1 MKIIVA
7 GCGKVGA
14 TIVEQLSSEG
24 HEIAVID
31 TNTEVIDKITTSYDV
46 MGVVGNAASF
56 GVQKEAGVDGADLLI
71 AVTNYD
77 EVNMLCCLVAKK
89 AGDCKTIARVRNP
102 VYHQE
107 ILFIKDELGL
117 SMVVNPEQA
126 AAREISR
133 ILRSPNAINIETFS
147 RGKIELTEFII
158 PDGNMLDGMS
168 LMDVRRKIQPNM
180 IICAIERGDEV
191 IIPNGSSILR
201 SQDIINFIAAPNDAK
216 EFFTAIGLDA
226 LKIKDVMIAGG
237 GTIAYYLTK
246 MITAFGMRVKIIEK
260 DKKACMKLTEL
271 KATIIN
277 GDATDQ
283 NLLMEEGIEDVD
295 AFVSLTGMDEANI
308 FMSLTAKELNHA
320 AKTVTKSNHR
330 SFVSIIGKLNMDAM
344 IYPKDMTAE
353 SIVRYVRA
361 MQNGMGS
368 NVETLYKI
376 IRGKVEALEF
386 IIKEDTQIKDIPLS
400 DLPIKPNIIIAAIYR
415 HGVVIYPDGQSAL
428 EEGDRVVVI
437 TTETGIDDI
446 KDIIEEV

>member
-1 MKIIVA
+1 MKVIVA

-14 TIVEQLSSEG
+14 TIVEQLRSEG

-31 TNTEVIDKITTSYDV
+31 TQNEVIDRITNTYDV
-46 MGVVGNAASF
+46 IGVVGNAASC
-56 GVQKEAGVDGADLLI
+56 GVQKEAGVEDADLLI

-102 VYHQE
+102 VYNQE

-117 SMVVNPEQA
+117 SMVVNPELSV
-126 AAREISR
+126 AREISR

-158 PDGNMLDGMS
+158 PEGCLLDGMS
-168 LMDVRRKIQPNM
+168 IMDVRRRIQPNM
-180 IICAIERGDEV
+180 IICGVERGDEV
-191 IIPNGSSILR
+191 VIPNGAFVLR
-201 SQDIINFIAAPNDAK
+201 SNDIINFVAAPNDAK
-216 EFFTAIGLDA
+216 QFFIAIGLDA
-226 LKIKDVMIAGG
+226 LRIKDVMIAGG
-237 GTIAYYLTK
+237 GTIAYYLTG
-246 MITAFGMRVKIIEK
+246 MLSGFGMNVKIIEK
-260 DKKACMKLTEL
+260 DKKKCMKLTEVN
-271 KATIIN
+271 ATIIN

-283 NLLMEEGIEDVD
+283 ELLIEEGIENVD

-308 FMSLTAKELNHA
+308 FLSLTARELNPS

-344 IYPKDMTAE
+344 VYPKDMTAE

-386 IIKEDTQIKDIPLS
+386 IIRKDTEIKDVPLS
-400 DLPIKPNIIIAAIYR
+400 ELPIKSNLLIAAIYR
-415 HGVVIYPDGQSAL
+415 RGSVIYPDGQTEL
-428 EEGDRVVVI
+428 KEGDRVVVI
-437 TTETGIDDI
+437 TTVTGIDDI

>member
-1 MKIIVA
+1 MRIIVA

-31 TNTEVIDKITTSYDV
+31 NRTEVIDKITNSYDV
-46 MGVVGNAASF
+46 MGVVGNAASY
-56 GVQKEAGVDGADLLI
+56 GVQKEAGVEGADLLI

-107 ILFIKDELGL
+107 MLFIKDELGL
-117 SMVVNPEQA
+117 SMVVNPEQS

-147 RGKIELTEFII
+147 RGKIELTEFIL
-158 PDGNMLDGMS
+158 PEGNMLDGMT
-168 LMDVRRKIQPNM
+168 LMDVRKKIQPNM
-180 IICAIERGDEV
+180 IICAVERGDDV
-191 IIPNGSSILR
+191 IIPNGSFALKGN
-201 SQDIINFIAAPNDAK
+201 DIINFVAAPNDAK
-216 EFFTAIGLDA
+216 QFFTEIGLDA

-246 MITAFGMRVKIIEK
+246 MITAFGMNVKIIEK
-260 DKKACMKLTEL
+260 DKKVCMKLTEL
-271 KATIIN
+271 NATVIN

-283 NLLMEEGIEDVD
+283 ELLLEEGIENVD

-308 FMSLTAKELNHA
+308 FLSLTAKELNPT

-344 IYPKDMTAE
+344 VYPKDMTAE
-353 SIVRYVRA
+353 TIVRYVRA

-386 IIKEDTQIKDIPLS
+386 IIKEDTEIKGIPLS
-400 DLPIKPNIIIAAIYR
+400 ELPIKDNIIIAAVYR
-415 HGVVIYPDGQSAL
+415 KGVVIYPDGQT
-428 EEGDRVVVI
+428 EFREGDRVVVI
-437 TTETGIDDI
+437 TTVTGIDDI
-446 KDIIEEV
+446 KDIVEAV